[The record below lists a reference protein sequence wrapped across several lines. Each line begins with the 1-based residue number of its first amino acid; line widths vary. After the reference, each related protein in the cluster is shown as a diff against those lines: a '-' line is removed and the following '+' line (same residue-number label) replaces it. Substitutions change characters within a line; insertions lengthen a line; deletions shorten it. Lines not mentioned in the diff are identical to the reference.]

1 MTGTEI
7 IQLITILVAV
17 ASVVISALTN
27 RAAARKADLSG
38 LQDTVCTLQAE
49 NKRLSEKVLR
59 LEAINEER
67 ALRISALEITL
78 REATQ
83 GRVERTQ
90 YIRVLESDND
100 ALRAKVKALEK
111 EIP

>member
-1 MTGTEI
+1 MAGVDYIGI
-7 IQLITILVAV
+7 ITALVAV
-17 ASVVISALTN
+17 GALLLAVWTN
-27 RAAARKADLSG
+27 QKAARRGDVQS
-38 LQDTVCTLQAE
+38 LQEVIDCLQEE
-49 NKRLSEKVLR
+49 NKRLSDKVLR

-67 ALRISALEITL
+67 SLRISALEITL

-90 YIRVLESDND
+90 YIRVLESDNE